1 VGDDKTDDGQIGQDE
16 SNPGQ
21 AFPSLEESEKNQI
34 DDQKEVEEK
43 SGVMQYQVHIHAV
56 IITCVIIRNIMTYDL
71 AIIGG
76 GPAGA
81 AAAVY
86 AARKRLKTVFIT
98 KDWLGQSNVS
108 EKIENWVGTVAISGL
123 ELSQS
128 LEKHAKAYGKDI
140 VDFKEGESC
149 IKVQRSKVKGQND
162 AQQKEIAG
170 FTITTDKDSYDA
182 RSILVAA
189 GSRRRKLD
197 IPGADKFE
205 HKGLTYCAT
214 CDGPLYDGQDVVVV
228 GGGNAGFES
237 AAQLLAYCKSVT
249 LLSRS
254 DFKADPATVE
264 AVMKNPKARV
274 LKFVVPKEIKGD
286 KFVSS
291 LIYTDTKAN
300 KDIEI
305 PVTGIFAEVGS
316 IPNTDFAKD
325 VVKLDQ
331 FNRIIVDAKNQR
343 ALSSDGKTPADGI
356 WAAGDCTDGMYHQNN
371 IAAGDAVKA
380 VEDIYIWLQAK

>member
-1 VGDDKTDDGQIGQDE
+1 M
-16 SNPGQ
+16 
-21 AFPSLEESEKNQI
+21 
-34 DDQKEVEEK
+34 K
-43 SGVMQYQVHIHAV
+43 SQ
-56 IITCVIIRNIMTYDL
+56 TYDL

-86 AARKRLKTVFIT
+86 ASRKRIRSVFIT

-128 LEKHAKAYGKDI
+128 LEKHAKAYAQGI
-140 VDFKEGESC
+140 IDFMEGQSATKIE
-149 IKVQRSKVKGQND
+149 KVGD
-162 AQQKEIAG
+162 T
-170 FTITTDKDSYDA
+170 FTVTTDEGSYTA
-182 RSILVAA
+182 RAVLIAS

-197 IPGADKFE
+197 VPGADTFE

-214 CDGPLYDGQDVVVV
+214 CDGPLYADQDVVVI

-254 DFKADPATVE
+254 GFRADPGTVE
-264 AVMKNPKARV
+264 AVSKNPKARLIENAMPV
-274 LKFVVPKEIKGD
+274 EVKGGQFVG
-286 KFVSS
+286 S
-291 LIYTDTKAN
+291 LVYKNTSAGSN
-300 KDIEI
+300 IEI
-305 PVTGIFAEVGS
+305 PVTGIFVEIGS
-316 IPNTDFAKD
+316 TPNTDYARNITNIDAFGR
-325 VVKLDQ
+325 VT
-331 FNRIIVDAKNQR
+331 VDPKNQR
-343 ALSSDGKTPADGI
+343 ASTEGI
-356 WAAGDCTDGMYHQNN
+356 WAAGDCTDGLFHQNN

-380 VEDIYIWLQAK
+380 IEDIYQWLTAVQSNSAR